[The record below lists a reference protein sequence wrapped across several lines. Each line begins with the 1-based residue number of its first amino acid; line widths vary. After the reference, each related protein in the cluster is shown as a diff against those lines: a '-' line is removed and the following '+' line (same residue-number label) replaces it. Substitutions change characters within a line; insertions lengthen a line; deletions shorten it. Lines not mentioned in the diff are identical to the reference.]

1 MNEIKNLQANKIASQ
16 TTEEEVAIKACTQ
29 YKSKNVEK
37 SIEECVGLIGG
48 FKKYIGDAKN
58 ILLKP
63 NLLSPSRPELA
74 VTTHPVFVEAM
85 TRLVKRNARPD
96 AVITIADSPG
106 IATLHTEKDL
116 IRLYN
121 QCGYPGFA
129 DIENVKLNLDE
140 RHFPV
145 SFKQGKL
152 LKKFEV
158 IKPAIDADIIINLPK
173 FKTHSLTKITGAV
186 KNMFG
191 IIYGREKTLLHTKFM
206 DIGKFCDM
214 LLDIYQ
220 FKIPVLNIMDGITG
234 LEGEGPGASGK
245 PRNAGIILASSS
257 AIALDNVMASIMGF
271 NSEDIPIILSAKKRN
286 ITGWDS
292 NYIKILGGQIKDF
305 IIDDYKLPRNS
316 AVGKISSNRFIN
328 AFILPFVR
336 NNLSVSPYQN
346 QEKCTMC
353 RICIEICPEKAIKSR
368 DSVLVFDYKKC
379 IRCYCCSEMC
389 PEGAIDLNY
398 SWFGNLIFR
407 EKKIK

>member
-1 MNEIKNLQANKIASQ
+1 MNEIKDLQTNKMASQ
-16 TTEEEVAIKACTQ
+16 TTAEEVAIKACMQ
-29 YKSKNVEK
+29 YNSKTTEK
-37 SIEECVGLIGG
+37 AIEECVGLIGG

-74 VTTHPVFVEAM
+74 VTTHPVFVESVI
-85 TRLVKRNARPD
+85 RLVKLSARPD

-106 IATLHTEKDL
+106 VATSHTEKDL
-116 IRLYN
+116 IKLYS
-121 QCGYPGFA
+121 QCGYLGIA
-129 DIENVKLNLDE
+129 DIENVNLNLDDG
-140 RHFPV
+140 HLPV

-158 IKPAIDADIIINLPK
+158 IKPVIDADIIINLPK
-173 FKTHSLTKITGAV
+173 FKTHSLTRITGAV

-206 DIGKFCDM
+206 DINKFCDM

-245 PRNAGIILASSS
+245 PRNTGIILASSS
-257 AIALDNVMASIMGF
+257 AMALDNVMARIMGF
-271 NSEDIPIILSAKKRN
+271 NAEDIPIILSAKERN
-286 ITGWDS
+286 LDGWDS
-292 NYIKILGGQIKDF
+292 NQIKILGGQIKDF
-305 IIDDYKLPRNS
+305 IMDDYALPRNS
-316 AVGKISSNRFIN
+316 TVGRISSNRFIN
-328 AFILPFVR
+328 TYVLPFIR

-353 RICIEICPEKAIKSR
+353 RICIEICPEQAISSQGGK
-368 DSVLVFDYKKC
+368 LVFDYKKC

-398 SWFGNLIFR
+398 SWIGNLFFGR
-407 EKKIK
+407 KNIK